1 MRRYAKLEEKN
12 TPTHH
17 GFKDG
22 TSNTK
27 VILRHFCSW
36 TFSRNTFF
44 QVHVF
49 RFLFNLPC
57 WFFSIWSRYKYPAPV
72 PQVKKKRSML
82 SRLRIIYIWSHNAT
96 TSKWKMEA
104 ISCCLMQGFASWSLD
119 KRLFFE
125 TKTCGDLTIPE
136 VESGSATIKKNQ
148 VFGQKL
154 GGNNNWSSG

>member
-1 MRRYAKLEEKN
+1 MKIHPAKIRNEAIRQVGEKN

-44 QVHVF
+44 HVF
-49 RFLFNLPC
+49 PFLSNLPC
-57 WFFSIWSRYKYPAPV
+57 CFFFSMVTIQISCTSPPS
-72 PQVKKKRSML
+72 QTKKRSML

-136 VESGSATIKKNQ
+136 VESGSATI
-148 VFGQKL
+148 
-154 GGNNNWSSG
+154 